1 MAIDMPD
8 SLHEVLLPSITS
20 SRLRKIIILVT
31 KERDPGIFF
40 LRMTSMDRQ
49 LCGVV
54 DRLHAMEYRHSTLEV
69 ELRFSQVE
77 CLPGKNDF
85 TEIFPRFREKG
96 VVTVI
101 NDACGDLVHRSSTH
115 NR

>member
-1 MAIDMPD
+1 MAINLP
-8 SLHEVLLPSITS
+8 SSFYEVLLPSITS
-20 SRLRKIIILVT
+20 TELRKIIILVT
-31 KERDPGIFF
+31 EQYDPGLFF
-40 LRMTSMDRQ
+40 RRMALTDEQ
-49 LCGVV
+49 LCEAV
-54 DRLHAMEYRHSTLEV
+54 DRLHARGYRHTLEV

-85 TEIFPRFREKG
+85 TKVFPWFREKG

-101 NDACGDLVHRSSTH
+101 NDAFGDLVHRSLTH